1 MVLGRNLANGSHR
14 IPNIITFTALLR
26 QIFNFLAKRQIRI
39 TISKKKEKV
48 PKTKKNREKNVV
60 QIERWDFT
68 NFSTI
73 KFPENSVKTHD
84 SNNHHLHT
92 KQKSVEMRFH
102 ELFSKVRYFHHHQW
116 NNWNIFAYLF
126 LKMSQF

>member
-84 SNNHHLHT
+84 SNNHHSPS
-92 KQKSVEMRFH
+92 KKSWELRFH
-102 ELFSKVRYFHHHQW
+102 DFFFKDA
-116 NNWNIFAYLF
+116 IFPSMEHIRL
-126 LKMSQF
+126 LVSEDESILI